1 MDTQLIG
8 KIKINRINKSFG
20 VSYVFKTKGPS
31 TLVLS
36 IHVHVFTYCTF
47 VLQFPINV
55 MTQFALCDT
64 HLTVNSRHICD
75 HILQSIQNET

>member
-1 MDTQLIG
+1 MDIQLIG

-20 VSYVFKTKGPS
+20 VYVFKIKGSS

-36 IHVHVFTYCTF
+36 RHVHVFTYRTF

-64 HLTVNSRHICD
+64 YLTMNSRHICD
-75 HILQSIQNET
+75 HILQSIQN

>member
-1 MDTQLIG
+1 MDTQLTG

-20 VSYVFKTKGPS
+20 VSYVFKIKGPS

-36 IHVHVFTYCTF
+36 IHVHVFTHRTF

-64 HLTVNSRHICD
+64 YLTD
-75 HILQSIQNET
+75 NELTSQL